1 MSKTFCLSQV
11 LTEIVSLSK
20 KKIMSL
26 QISTITSSLRN
37 GLSSR
42 RQEGNR
48 QTESSEVLYAR
59 WVSLKTQQFCKLTVS
74 TQSCKKTALHNM
86 LFRWQVH
93 PGLQIVLMSCYIK
106 SDLPSHY
113 FLHAGILLKELGAL
127 QHCSKQKFAR
137 NQCSKH
143 SVILSS
149 RDYSQRKCA
158 IS

>member
-1 MSKTFCLSQV
+1 
-11 LTEIVSLSK
+11 
-20 KKIMSL
+20 MSL

-113 FLHAGILLKELGAL
+113 FLQAGILLKELGAPYSTAVNRSL
-127 QHCSKQKFAR
+127 PGISAQNTPLFYHQEITVR
-137 NQCSKH
+137 E
-143 SVILSS
+143 SVL
-149 RDYSQRKCA
+149 
-158 IS
+158 